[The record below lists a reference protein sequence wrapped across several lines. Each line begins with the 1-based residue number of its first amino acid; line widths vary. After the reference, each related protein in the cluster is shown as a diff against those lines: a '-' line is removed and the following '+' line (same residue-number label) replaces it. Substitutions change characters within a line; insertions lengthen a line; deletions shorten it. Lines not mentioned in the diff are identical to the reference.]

1 MKKKVLIVFKYLRA
15 NWNPY
20 VIKKFSNYYETE
32 HLYISEYKNKN
43 FTEIVTDI
51 NNLIEQKNIQIVVF
65 DVDYFKFINF
75 FFIKKINSEI
85 KILIT
90 GDDFELH
97 EINSITA
104 SACDLVMSHCPFS
117 VLKYKEKG
125 YQAYQIHFDNGEIG
139 KNKLI
144 KKEFDVLFFGNI
156 TSDRKEFLS
165 YIENEGINLKNIG
178 FESGGGLPIEEL
190 LKFISKSKIVLNLS
204 KSRTIKSVKSYTS
217 ENIYKF
223 LYQFKGRIII
233 AGLNGAACVS
243 EYSPGQE
250 LVFTDDEVPTFFTK
264 EECVKILKKLLNDN
278 ELLAKSTT
286 SFNSKVENLF
296 EDRKNFLPIFNAIE
310 KIEKRKV
317 KLFNIPYWYLRI
329 SAKNILLRNIKLL
342 NIIKSIYQFHM
353 IFSIT
358 KNSNIFIKFLVIL
371 ESIINIFW
379 YSLLFTLKSKK

>member
-43 FTEIVTDI
+43 FTEIVTNI
-51 NNLIEQKNIQIVVF
+51 NKLIEQKNIQIVVF

-90 GDDFELH
+90 GDDSELH

-104 SACDLVMSHCPFS
+104 SACDLVLSNCPLS

-156 TSDRKEFLS
+156 TPDRKEFLS

-178 FESGGGLPIEEL
+178 SESGGGLPIEEL

-223 LYQFKGRIII
+223 LYTFKGRIII

-278 ELLAKSTT
+278 ELLAKYTT

-310 KIEKRKV
+310 KIKKRKV

-329 SAKNILLRNIKLL
+329 STKNILLRNIKLP

-358 KNSNIFIKFLVIL
+358 KNSNMFIKLLVIL

>member
-51 NNLIEQKNIQIVVF
+51 NKLIEQKNIQIVVF

-90 GDDFELH
+90 GDDSELH

-104 SACDLVMSHCPFS
+104 SACDLVLSNCPLS

-156 TSDRKEFLS
+156 TPDRKEFLS

-223 LYQFKGRIII
+223 LYTFKGRIII

-329 SAKNILLRNIKLL
+329 STKNILLRNIKLP

-358 KNSNIFIKFLVIL
+358 KNSNIFIKLLVIL

>member
-51 NNLIEQKNIQIVVF
+51 NKLIEQKNIQIVVF

-90 GDDFELH
+90 GDDSELH

-104 SACDLVMSHCPFS
+104 SACDLVLSNCPLS

-156 TSDRKEFLS
+156 TPDRKEFLS

-223 LYQFKGRIII
+223 LYTFKGRIII

-278 ELLAKSTT
+278 ELLAKYTT

-329 SAKNILLRNIKLL
+329 SAKNILLRNIKLP
-342 NIIKSIYQFHM
+342 NIIKSIYQFH
-353 IFSIT
+353 IILSIT
-358 KNSNIFIKFLVIL
+358 KSSNIFIKLLVIL

>member
-51 NNLIEQKNIQIVVF
+51 NKLIEQKNIQIVVF

-90 GDDFELH
+90 GDDSELH

-104 SACDLVMSHCPFS
+104 SACDLVLSNCPFS

-156 TSDRKEFLS
+156 TPDRKEFLN

-223 LYQFKGRIII
+223 LYTFKGRIII

-278 ELLAKSTT
+278 ELLAKYTT

-342 NIIKSIYQFHM
+342 NIIKSIYQFHI

-358 KNSNIFIKFLVIL
+358 KNSNIFIKLLVIL

>member
-51 NNLIEQKNIQIVVF
+51 NKLIEQKNIQIVVF

-75 FFIKKINSEI
+75 FFIKKINGEI

-90 GDDFELH
+90 GDDSELH

-104 SACDLVMSHCPFS
+104 SACDLVLSNCPLS

-156 TSDRKEFLS
+156 TPDRKEFLS

-223 LYQFKGRIII
+223 LYTFKGRIII

-278 ELLAKSTT
+278 ELLAKYTT

-342 NIIKSIYQFHM
+342 NIIKSIYQFHI

-358 KNSNIFIKFLVIL
+358 KNSNIFIKLLVIL

>member
-51 NNLIEQKNIQIVVF
+51 NKLIEQKNIQIVVF

-90 GDDFELH
+90 GDDSELH

-104 SACDLVMSHCPFS
+104 SACDLVLSNCPLS

-156 TSDRKEFLS
+156 TPDRKEFLS

-223 LYQFKGRIII
+223 LYTFKGRIII

-278 ELLAKSTT
+278 ELLAKYTT
-286 SFNSKVENLF
+286 CFNSKVENLF

-342 NIIKSIYQFHM
+342 NIIKSIYQFHI

-358 KNSNIFIKFLVIL
+358 KNSNIFIKLLVIL

>member
-20 VIKKFSNYYETE
+20 IIKKFSNYYETE

-51 NNLIEQKNIQIVVF
+51 NKLIEQKNIQIVVF

-90 GDDFELH
+90 GDDSELH

-104 SACDLVMSHCPFS
+104 SACDLVLSNCPLS

-156 TSDRKEFLS
+156 TPDRKEFLS
-165 YIENEGINLKNIG
+165 YIKNEGINLKNIG

-223 LYQFKGRIII
+223 LYTFKGRIII

-278 ELLAKSTT
+278 ELLAKYTT

-342 NIIKSIYQFHM
+342 NIIKSIYQFHI

-358 KNSNIFIKFLVIL
+358 KNSNIFIKLLVIL

>member
-51 NNLIEQKNIQIVVF
+51 NKLIEQKNIQIVVF

-90 GDDFELH
+90 GDDSELH

-104 SACDLVMSHCPFS
+104 SACDLVLSNCPLS

-156 TSDRKEFLS
+156 TPDRKEFLN

-223 LYQFKGRIII
+223 LYTFKGRIII

-278 ELLAKSTT
+278 ELLAKYTT

-329 SAKNILLRNIKLL
+329 SAKNILLRNIKLP

-358 KNSNIFIKFLVIL
+358 KNSNIFIKLLVIL

>member
-32 HLYISEYKNKN
+32 YLYISEYKNKN
-43 FTEIVTDI
+43 FTEIVEDI
-51 NNLIEQKNIQIVVF
+51 NRLIEQKNIQIVVF

-75 FFIKKINSEI
+75 FFIKKIISEI

-90 GDDFELH
+90 GDDSELH

-104 SACDLVMSHCPFS
+104 SSCDLILSHCPLS

-125 YQAYQIHFDNGEIG
+125 YQAYQIHFDNGEII

-144 KKEFDVLFFGNI
+144 KKEFDVLFFGNV
-156 TSDRKEFLS
+156 TQDRKEFLN
-165 YIENEGINLKNIG
+165 YIENKGISLKNIG
-178 FESGGGLPIEEL
+178 YESGSGLPIDEL

-204 KSRTIKSVKSYTS
+204 KSRTVKSVKSYTS

-223 LYQFKGRIII
+223 LYTFKGRIII

-250 LVFTDDEVPTFFTK
+250 LIFTNDEVPTFFTK
-264 EECVKILKKLLNDN
+264 EECVKILKKLLSDN
-278 ELLAKSTT
+278 ELLAKCTN
-286 SFNSKVENLF
+286 SFNSKTEKLF
-296 EDRKNFLPIFNAIE
+296 EDKINFLPIYNAIE

-329 SAKNILLRNIKLL
+329 SAKQILLRNLKLSNL
-342 NIIKSIYQFHM
+342 IEGIFQFGIIFKM
-353 IFSIT
+353 I
-358 KNSNIFIKFLVIL
+358 KNSSLLTKFLIVS
-371 ESIINIFW
+371 ESIINTLW
-379 YSLLFTLKSKK
+379 YSFIFTLKSKK

>member
-51 NNLIEQKNIQIVVF
+51 NKLIEQKNIQIVVF

-90 GDDFELH
+90 GDDSELH

-104 SACDLVMSHCPFS
+104 SACDLVLSNCPLS

-156 TSDRKEFLS
+156 TPDRKEFLS
-165 YIENEGINLKNIG
+165 YIKNEGINLKNIG

-223 LYQFKGRIII
+223 LYTFKGRIII

-278 ELLAKSTT
+278 ELLAKYTT

-358 KNSNIFIKFLVIL
+358 KNSNMFIKLLVIL
-371 ESIINIFW
+371 ESTINIFW

>member
-51 NNLIEQKNIQIVVF
+51 NKLIEQKNIQIVVF

-90 GDDFELH
+90 GDDSELH

-104 SACDLVMSHCPFS
+104 SACDLVLSNCPLS

-156 TSDRKEFLS
+156 TPDRKEFLS

-223 LYQFKGRIII
+223 LYTFKGRIII

-278 ELLAKSTT
+278 ELLAKYTT

-358 KNSNIFIKFLVIL
+358 KNSNIFIKLLVIL

>member
-51 NNLIEQKNIQIVVF
+51 NKLIEQKNIQIVVF

-90 GDDFELH
+90 GDDSELH

-104 SACDLVMSHCPFS
+104 SACDLVLSNCPLS

-125 YQAYQIHFDNGEIG
+125 YQAYQMHFDNGEIG

-156 TSDRKEFLS
+156 TPDRKEFLN

-223 LYQFKGRIII
+223 LYTFKGRIII

-278 ELLAKSTT
+278 ELLAKYTT

-329 SAKNILLRNIKLL
+329 STKNILLRNIKLP

-358 KNSNIFIKFLVIL
+358 KNSNIFIKLLVIL
-371 ESIINIFW
+371 ESTINIFW
-379 YSLLFTLKSKK
+379 YSLLFTFKSKK

>member
-1 MKKKVLIVFKYLRA
+1 MKKKALVIFKYPRA

-51 NNLIEQKNIQIVVF
+51 NKLIEQKNIQIVVF

-75 FFIKKINSEI
+75 FFIKKINGEI

-90 GDDFELH
+90 GDDSELH

-104 SACDLVMSHCPFS
+104 SACDLVLSNCPLS

-156 TSDRKEFLS
+156 TPDRKEFLS

-223 LYQFKGRIII
+223 LYTFKGRIII

-278 ELLAKSTT
+278 ELLAKYTT

-329 SAKNILLRNIKLL
+329 STKNILLRNIKLP

-358 KNSNIFIKFLVIL
+358 KNSNIFIKLLVIL

>member
-1 MKKKVLIVFKYLRA
+1 MKKKVLIVFKYIRA

-51 NNLIEQKNIQIVVF
+51 NKLIEQKNIQIVVF

-90 GDDFELH
+90 GDDSELH

-104 SACDLVMSHCPFS
+104 SACDLVLSNCPLS

-125 YQAYQIHFDNGEIG
+125 YQAYQMHFDNGEIG

-156 TSDRKEFLS
+156 TPDRKEFLN

-223 LYQFKGRIII
+223 LYTFKGRIII

-278 ELLAKSTT
+278 ELLAKYTT

-329 SAKNILLRNIKLL
+329 STKNILLRNIKLP

-358 KNSNIFIKFLVIL
+358 KNSNMFIKLLVIL

-379 YSLLFTLKSKK
+379 YSLLFTFKSKK

>member
-51 NNLIEQKNIQIVVF
+51 NKLIEQKNIQIVVF

-90 GDDFELH
+90 GDDSELH

-104 SACDLVMSHCPFS
+104 SACDLVLSNCPLS

-156 TSDRKEFLS
+156 TPDRKEFLS

-223 LYQFKGRIII
+223 LYTFKGRIII

-278 ELLAKSTT
+278 ELLAKYTT

-329 SAKNILLRNIKLL
+329 STKNILLRNIKLP

-358 KNSNIFIKFLVIL
+358 KNSNIFIKLLVIL

>member
-1 MKKKVLIVFKYLRA
+1 M
-15 NWNPY
+15 
-20 VIKKFSNYYETE
+20 
-32 HLYISEYKNKN
+32 
-43 FTEIVTDI
+43 
-51 NNLIEQKNIQIVVF
+51 
-65 DVDYFKFINF
+65 
-75 FFIKKINSEI
+75 
-85 KILIT
+85 
-90 GDDFELH
+90 
-97 EINSITA
+97 
-104 SACDLVMSHCPFS
+104 
-117 VLKYKEKG
+117 
-125 YQAYQIHFDNGEIG
+125 
-139 KNKLI
+139 
-144 KKEFDVLFFGNI
+144 
-156 TSDRKEFLS
+156 
-165 YIENEGINLKNIG
+165 
-178 FESGGGLPIEEL
+178 
-190 LKFISKSKIVLNLS
+190 
-204 KSRTIKSVKSYTS
+204 KSYTS

-223 LYQFKGRIII
+223 LYTFKGRIII

-278 ELLAKSTT
+278 ELLAKYTT

-329 SAKNILLRNIKLL
+329 STKNILLRNIKLP

-358 KNSNIFIKFLVIL
+358 KNSNIFIKLLVIL

>member
-51 NNLIEQKNIQIVVF
+51 NKLIEQKNIQIVVF

-90 GDDFELH
+90 GDDSELH

-104 SACDLVMSHCPFS
+104 SACDLVLSNCPLS

-156 TSDRKEFLS
+156 TPDRKEFLS

-223 LYQFKGRIII
+223 LYTFKGRIII

-278 ELLAKSTT
+278 ELLAKYTT

-342 NIIKSIYQFHM
+342 NIIKSIYQFHI

-358 KNSNIFIKFLVIL
+358 KNSNIFIKLLVIL

>member
-1 MKKKVLIVFKYLRA
+1 MKKKILIVFKYLRA

-51 NNLIEQKNIQIVVF
+51 NKLIEQKNIQIVVF

-90 GDDFELH
+90 GDDSELH

-104 SACDLVMSHCPFS
+104 SACDLVLSNCPLS

-156 TSDRKEFLS
+156 TPDRKEFLN

-223 LYQFKGRIII
+223 LYTFKGRIII

-278 ELLAKSTT
+278 ELLAKYTT

-329 SAKNILLRNIKLL
+329 SAKNILLRNIKLP

-358 KNSNIFIKFLVIL
+358 KNSNIFIKLLVIL

>member
-65 DVDYFKFINF
+65 DVDYFKLINF

-90 GDDFELH
+90 GDDSELH

-104 SACDLVMSHCPFS
+104 SACDLVLSNCPLS

-156 TSDRKEFLS
+156 TPDRKEFLS
-165 YIENEGINLKNIG
+165 YIKNEGINLKNIG

-223 LYQFKGRIII
+223 LYTFKGRIII

-278 ELLAKSTT
+278 ELLAKYTT

-342 NIIKSIYQFHM
+342 NIIKSIYQFHI

-358 KNSNIFIKFLVIL
+358 KNSNIFIKLLVIL